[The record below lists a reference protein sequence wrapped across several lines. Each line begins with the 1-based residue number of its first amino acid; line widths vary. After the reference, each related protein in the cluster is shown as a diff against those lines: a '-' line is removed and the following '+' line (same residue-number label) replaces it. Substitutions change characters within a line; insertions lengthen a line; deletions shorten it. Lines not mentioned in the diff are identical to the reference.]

1 MFDGDNHRIVDAN
14 CDRRS
19 SRQRR
24 RIAPSS
30 SNRSRASTGT
40 HNGAD
45 RRTLPA
51 AEDST
56 DDRAAASWLAAR
68 ILLRHIRGEPAKG
81 DDFFDFSRNLH

>member
-30 SNRSRASTGT
+30 SDRSRASTGT

-51 AEDST
+51 AEDS
-56 DDRAAASWLAAR
+56 AEES
-68 ILLRHIRGEPAKG
+68 GEPSTEQDGGEG
-81 DDFFDFSRNLH
+81 DGAI